1 MSARLAFA
9 VVTGAWSVLFVFLLT
24 RVRREPLWIAAGAVA
39 AACGAVLGSMSLVGL
54 VPVALA
60 ALAVVLPDGRLSG
73 RTARVSLAVVLI
85 AGAPFAV
92 AVAAAADRRL
102 ITTVESVALG
112 LVALVAYVTH
122 CRKASEMERARLQ
135 WSGWGVVTTG
145 AIGCVIGIMHALLG
159 WPDALAVPVLLGTLV
174 VPLAIA
180 LSCFETTV
188 LRVDRLLV
196 RTIET
201 GGLIVLIGVVYV
213 VIVLGFGETPTDA
226 SRRMVGLSLLAAA
239 IAALLFVPARNRL
252 EEFANRRVYGARRP
266 PDEPLQTFGARM
278 SRAIPLEELLLQLAE
293 SLKRSMTLVAAEV
306 WTGTG
311 GVLERAAAVPYR
323 EPATIRLADNEI
335 SVVAHAHTQG
345 NAWMQV
351 WLPELLAQHP
361 GRVLR
366 AAPLVHSGELLGV
379 VLCARE
385 QEQTPFTEEEERVLT
400 ELARQVALALHNSAL
415 DTALQAS
422 LVDLRIANDELRAS
436 RSRIVAAA
444 DQSRRQIE
452 RNLHDGAQQ
461 HLVALAVK
469 LGLARQLVEA
479 DPAAV
484 AAMLEELRTDAQT
497 TLAELRELAHGIYP
511 PLLIDRGLA
520 EALRAAAN
528 RSILPA
534 DVAADVN
541 RFPPDAEAAVY
552 FCCLEAMQ
560 NAGKHAGEGSHI
572 CVRVEADDDALR
584 FAVTD
589 DGAGFDATTD
599 AVRGHGFIN
608 MADRLGAI
616 GGSLSVD
623 SAPGRGTTIKGEI
636 PLVVPVPVS

>member
-1 MSARLAFA
+1 VSTRLAFS
-9 VVTGAWSVLFVFLLT
+9 VVTGAWSVLFVFLVA
-24 RVRREPLWIAAGAVA
+24 RARREPLWIAVGAVVA
-39 AACGAVLGSMSLVGL
+39 TGGAVLGSTALAGL
-54 VPVALA
+54 VPISLSAT
-60 ALAVVLPDGRLSG
+60 AVVLPDGRVSS
-73 RTARVSLAVVLI
+73 RTGRVSLAVVLL
-85 AGAPFAV
+85 AGLPFA
-92 AVAAAADRRL
+92 AVAAAADDRRL
-102 ITTVESVALG
+102 LVTIEALVVG
-112 LVALVAYVTH
+112 LVALVAYVSR
-122 CRKASEMERARLQ
+122 CRKASEMERARLK
-135 WSGWGVVTTG
+135 WAGWGVVTTG
-145 AIGCVIGIMHALLG
+145 AIACVVGIMHALLG
-159 WPDALAVPVLLGTLV
+159 WPDAIAVPVLLGTLM
-174 VPLAIA
+174 VPIAIA

-188 LRVDRLLV
+188 LHVDRLLV
-196 RTIET
+196 RTIEA

-213 VIVLGFGETPTDA
+213 VVVLGFGETPTDA
-226 SRRMVGLSLLAAA
+226 SRRMVGLSLVAAA

-252 EEFANRRVYGARRP
+252 EEFAHRRVYGARRA

-278 SRAIPLEELLLQLAE
+278 SRAIPLDELLLQLAE
-293 SLKRSMTLVAAEV
+293 SLKRSMSLVAAEV

-323 EPATIRLADNEI
+323 ETATIRLAENEI

-351 WLPELLAQHP
+351 WLPGLLAQHP

-385 QEQTPFTEEEERVLT
+385 PEQTPFTEDEDRVLT
-400 ELARQVALALHNSAL
+400 DLARQVALALHNSAL

-436 RSRIVAAA
+436 RARIVASA

-469 LGLARQLVEA
+469 LGLARQLVDS
-479 DPAAV
+479 DPATV
-484 AAMLEELRTDAQT
+484 ATMLEELRTDAQT
-497 TLAELRELAHGIYP
+497 TLSELRELAHGIYP

-528 RSILPA
+528 RSILPVE
-534 DVAADVN
+534 VAADAG
-541 RFPPDAEAAVY
+541 RYPPDAEAAVY

-560 NAGKHAGEGSHI
+560 NAGKHAGDGAHVCI
-572 CVRVEADDDALR
+572 DVESDDSALR
-584 FAVTD
+584 FTVAD
-589 DGAGFDATTD
+589 DGAGFDATGD

-616 GGSLSVD
+616 GGVLTVD
-623 SAPGRGTTIKGEI
+623 SAPGRGTTIRGEI
-636 PLVVPVPVS
+636 PLVVPVPVP

>member
-1 MSARLAFA
+1 VSARLAFA
-9 VVTGAWSVLFVFLLT
+9 VVTGAWAALFVVLLA
-24 RVRREPLWIAAGAVA
+24 RARREPLWIAVGAVVA
-39 AACGAVLGSMSLVGL
+39 SCGAALASAALAGL
-54 VPVALA
+54 VPIAAA
-60 ALAVVLPDGRLSG
+60 ALAIVLPDGRPAS
-73 RTARVSLAVVLI
+73 RTARVSLALVTI
-85 AGAPFAV
+85 AGLPF
-92 AVAAAADRRL
+92 AVAAAAADDRRL
-102 ITTVESVALG
+102 LVTLEAVAIG
-112 LVALVAYVTH
+112 LVALVAYVVR
-122 CRKASEMERARLQ
+122 CRNASEMERARLQ
-135 WSGWGVVTTG
+135 WAGWGVVTT
-145 AIGCVIGIMHALLG
+145 AEIGCVIAIMHALLG
-159 WPDALAVPVLLGTLV
+159 WPDPLAVPVLLATLT

-180 LSCFETTV
+180 LSCFEPAV
-188 LRVDRLLV
+188 LHVDRILV
-196 RTIET
+196 RTIEA
-201 GGLIVLIGVVYV
+201 GGLIVLIGVVYIV
-213 VIVLGFGETPTDA
+213 VVLGFGETPTDA

-252 EEFANRRVYGARRP
+252 EEFANRRVYGARRA

-278 SRAIPLEELLLQLAE
+278 SRAIPLDELLLQLAE
-293 SLKRSMTLVAAEV
+293 SLKKSMSLVAAEV
-306 WTGTG
+306 WTGSG

-323 EPATIRLADNEI
+323 DPVTIRLADNEI

-379 VLCARE
+379 VVCARE
-385 QEQTPFTEEEERVLT
+385 PEQAPFSEEEERVLT

-436 RSRIVAAA
+436 RARIVAAA

-484 AAMLEELRTDAQT
+484 ATLLEELRTDAQT

-520 EALRAAAN
+520 EALRAAVN
-528 RSILPA
+528 RSILAADLDA
-534 DVAADVN
+534 DVD
-541 RFPPDAEAAVY
+541 RYPPEAEAAVY

-560 NAGKHAGEGSHI
+560 NAGKHAGEGAHL
-572 CVRVEADDDALR
+572 CVTVGADDRTLW
-584 FAVTD
+584 FSVVD
-589 DGAGFDATTD
+589 DGAGFDTRGD
-599 AVRGHGFIN
+599 EVRGHGFVN

-616 GGSLSVD
+616 GGTLSVE